1 MPDDSIEVGDY
12 VNVYGHEWKVVEV
25 DSAHGGDLVVER
37 VTEGRN
43 RHRLLVPPGDVIIRI
58 RPPVEVRIPLRAA
71 RGFLSNP
78 TVQQKRPTF
87 LVPEEWPVAAS
98 QRVVIEY
105 VDPQIPISETVVVKR
120 WEIVKDCLFLRI
132 TDEESQV
139 VPLSQIRRWRSVAI
153 ETDGDR

>member
-1 MPDDSIEVGDY
+1 MIY
-12 VNVYGHEWKVVEV
+12 RCYQ
-25 DSAHGGDLVVER
+25 A
-37 VTEGRN
+37 
-43 RHRLLVPPGDVIIRI
+43 PPGMADPKVICTLPEGHDDCHVAQLLGGQPIAFWSDTD
-58 RPPVEVRIPLRAA
+58 E
-71 RGFLSNP
+71 
-78 TVQQKRPTF
+78 RPTF

>member
-37 VTEGRN
+37 VAEGRN

-78 TVQQKRPTF
+78 TVQQMAQMTVDYPS
-87 LVPEEWPVAAS
+87 VAAVR
-98 QRVVIEY
+98 Q
-105 VDPQIPISETVVVKR
+105 
-120 WEIVKDCLFLRI
+120 
-132 TDEESQV
+132 
-139 VPLSQIRRWRSVAI
+139 AI
-153 ETDGDR
+153 EDALKEAEAS